1 MNSSSYIKFLQ
12 LTESIHAK
20 HGLDNHEKQL
30 VDFVGLAVIKGDTDL
45 VVGDLISLK
54 EIASQATLHGV
65 VSRLAK
71 NGYLKLETSKTDG
84 RIKNVVLGKKGIAR
98 QAELSKA
105 LEAATK

>member
-1 MNSSSYIKFLQ
+1 MNSSSYRKFLK
-12 LTESIHAK
+12 LIESVNAK
-20 HGLDNHEKQL
+20 HGLDSHERQL
-30 VDFVGLAVIKGDTDL
+30 MDFVGLAALKGGGNL

-54 EIASQATLHGV
+54 EIASQATLHGA

>member
-1 MNSSSYIKFLQ
+1 VDLLIAQADPATFS
-12 LTESIHAK
+12 
-20 HGLDNHEKQL
+20 HGDRLIVEG
-30 VDFVGLAVIKGDTDL
+30 VTDI
-45 VVGDLISLK
+45 GSCDG
-54 EIASQATLHGV
+54 A

-105 LEAATK
+105 LEAASK